1 MQLGFPPGLDGM
13 ELISHRRICRGVSSA
28 SGWEHQEPP
37 PEAYGRVTD
46 AERFRPLHSAMLEI
60 LGRLEEDFDV
70 ERVEGYGL
78 DEELES
84 RVGLARASVRLSP
97 VDADAAPITVAFSDF
112 PGLRVRFGR
121 WNIEPFPDCGC
132 DACGGVAEEEIEQL
146 TEMVDCVTAGGF
158 REAVQRPLAPSIG
171 RHGRYSPLSPS
182 PRAVQ
187 RLLAPFI
194 APFIG
199 IGWLIGDGW
208 LEREFRSSVLRRSG
222 RSRIDGTLARRMS
235 GGRRRL
241 ELDWKPWPRREA
253 PTSIDQ

>member
-1 MQLGFPPGLDGM
+1 M
-13 ELISHRRICRGVSSA
+13 SS
-28 SGWEHQEPP
+28 GNRWEGEEPP
-37 PEAYGRVTD
+37 EEAYGRVTD
-46 AERFRPLHSAMLEI
+46 PERFRSLHSATLQLI
-60 LGRLEEDFDV
+60 GRLEADFDV

-84 RVGLARASVRLSP
+84 PVDLARASVRLSP
-97 VDADAAPITVAFSDF
+97 VDSEAAPITVAFSDF

-132 DACGGVAEEEIEQL
+132 DACGGSAEEEIEQL

-158 REAVQRPLAPSIG
+158 REAVKRPLAPSIGRHIG
-171 RHGRYSPLSPS
+171 RHGRYSPLSTS

-194 APFIG
+194 APFFR
-199 IGWLIGDGW
+199 IGWLIGNGW
-208 LEREFRSSVLRRSG
+208 LEVEFRSSVLRRSG
-222 RSRIDGTLARRMS
+222 GSRIDGARASRMS

-241 ELDWKPWPRREA
+241 ELDWKPWSRREA
-253 PTSIDQ
+253 PAGLSG